1 MHDRLERGDQS
12 ARRRPPVCGAVGKF
26 DSVDR
31 KSVRHDDEG
40 GWLELPLLAL
50 LTHERRDLPTALSST
65 LTAPGGCGPATTWR
79 DKPTRGAT
87 AGLTCT
93 RVGMWLTRH
102 YVCQARLMSLP
113 EPLPVTA
120 AEVLEATVSSPS
132 QTLIA
137 TDFDGTLA
145 PIVDDPEQAYADPD
159 AVAAL
164 GRLGERV
171 GAVAVITGRPV
182 RMAVR
187 LGRFQE
193 VAGLHSLIVL
203 GQYGV
208 ERWNAAENEYLLPPA
223 PPQIKAVA
231 GELPELL
238 HSLDLAAARV
248 EDKGRAIAVHT
259 RSLPDP
265 KAALVKLADPLRDL
279 AARHGLAGEPGKNVW
294 EIRAL
299 GVDKGATLR
308 AVVAETGARQ
318 VIFAGDDLG
327 DLPAFQAVRDLA
339 TAGVVGLLV
348 CSASAE
354 EDALAE
360 LSDVIVDG
368 PRGLAAWLN
377 DLAERLDVD

>member
-1 MHDRLERGDQS
+1 
-12 ARRRPPVCGAVGKF
+12 
-26 DSVDR
+26 
-31 KSVRHDDEG
+31 
-40 GWLELPLLAL
+40 
-50 LTHERRDLPTALSST
+50 
-65 LTAPGGCGPATTWR
+65 
-79 DKPTRGAT
+79 
-87 AGLTCT
+87 
-93 RVGMWLTRH
+93 
-102 YVCQARLMSLP
+102 MSLP
-113 EPLPVTA
+113 EPQSATA
-120 AEVLEATVSSPS
+120 AEVLEAIVSSPS
-132 QTLIA
+132 STLIA

-208 ERWNAAENEYLLPPA
+208 ERWNAADNEYLLPPD

-231 GELPELL
+231 EELPELL

-248 EDKGRAIAVHT
+248 EDKGRAIAVHA

-265 KAALVKLADPLRDL
+265 KAAHAKLADPLRDL
-279 AARHGLAGEPGKNVW
+279 AARHGLAVEPGKNVW
-294 EIRAL
+294 EIRAS

-327 DLPAFQAVRDLA
+327 DLPAFRAVRELA
-339 TAGVVGLLV
+339 ATGVVGLLV
-348 CSASAE
+348 CSASTE

-360 LSDVIVDG
+360 LSDVIVHG
-368 PRGLAAWLN
+368 PSGLAAWLN
-377 DLAERLDVD
+377 ELAERLDVD

>member
-1 MHDRLERGDQS
+1 
-12 ARRRPPVCGAVGKF
+12 
-26 DSVDR
+26 
-31 KSVRHDDEG
+31 
-40 GWLELPLLAL
+40 
-50 LTHERRDLPTALSST
+50 
-65 LTAPGGCGPATTWR
+65 
-79 DKPTRGAT
+79 
-87 AGLTCT
+87 
-93 RVGMWLTRH
+93 
-102 YVCQARLMSLP
+102 MSLP
-113 EPLPVTA
+113 EPRPATA
-120 AEVLEATVSSPS
+120 AEVLEAVVSSPS

-164 GRLGERV
+164 GRLRERV
-171 GAVAVITGRPV
+171 GAVAVITGRPA

-208 ERWNAAENEYLLPPA
+208 ERWNAADNEYLLPPD
-223 PPQIKAVA
+223 PPQIKAVVE
-231 GELPELL
+231 ELPELL

-259 RSLPDP
+259 RSLPDS
-265 KAALVKLADPLRDL
+265 KAALAKLADPLRDL
-279 AARHGLAGEPGKNVW
+279 AGSHGLAVEPGKNVW
-294 EIRAL
+294 EIRAP

-339 TAGVVGLLV
+339 AAGVVGLLV
-348 CSASAE
+348 CSASTE
-354 EDALAE
+354 EDALAD

-377 DLAERLDVD
+377 ELAERLDVD

>member
-1 MHDRLERGDQS
+1 
-12 ARRRPPVCGAVGKF
+12 
-26 DSVDR
+26 
-31 KSVRHDDEG
+31 
-40 GWLELPLLAL
+40 
-50 LTHERRDLPTALSST
+50 
-65 LTAPGGCGPATTWR
+65 
-79 DKPTRGAT
+79 
-87 AGLTCT
+87 
-93 RVGMWLTRH
+93 
-102 YVCQARLMSLP
+102 MSLP
-113 EPLPVTA
+113 EPPPVTA
-120 AEVLEATVSSPS
+120 AEVLEAIVSSPS

-187 LGRFQE
+187 LGRFHKA
-193 VAGLHSLIVL
+193 AGLHSLIVL

-265 KAALVKLADPLRDL
+265 KAALAKLADPLRDL
-279 AARHGLAGEPGKNVW
+279 AARHGLALEPGKNVW

-377 DLAERLDVD
+377 ELAERLDVD

>member
-1 MHDRLERGDQS
+1 
-12 ARRRPPVCGAVGKF
+12 
-26 DSVDR
+26 
-31 KSVRHDDEG
+31 
-40 GWLELPLLAL
+40 
-50 LTHERRDLPTALSST
+50 
-65 LTAPGGCGPATTWR
+65 
-79 DKPTRGAT
+79 
-87 AGLTCT
+87 
-93 RVGMWLTRH
+93 
-102 YVCQARLMSLP
+102 MSLP
-113 EPLPVTA
+113 EPLPATA
-120 AEVLEATVSSPS
+120 AEVLEAIVSSPS

-159 AVAAL
+159 AVTAL
-164 GRLGERV
+164 GRLGEHV

-193 VAGLHSLIVL
+193 VAGLQSLVVL

-208 ERWNAAENEYLLPPA
+208 ERWNAADNEYLLPPD

-231 GELPELL
+231 EELPELL
-238 HSLDLAAARV
+238 RSLDLAAVRV

-265 KAALVKLADPLRDL
+265 QAALAKLADPLRDL
-279 AARHGLAGEPGKNVW
+279 AARHGLAVEPGKNVW
-294 EIRAL
+294 EIRGS

-339 TAGVVGLLV
+339 AAGVVGLLV
-348 CSASAE
+348 CSASTE
-354 EDALAE
+354 EDALAQ

-377 DLAERLDVD
+377 ELAERLDVS